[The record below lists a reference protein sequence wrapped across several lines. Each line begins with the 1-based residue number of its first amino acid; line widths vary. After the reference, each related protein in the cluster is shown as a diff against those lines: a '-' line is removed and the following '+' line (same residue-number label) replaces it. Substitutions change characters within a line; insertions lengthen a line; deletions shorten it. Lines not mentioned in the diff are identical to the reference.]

1 MKGFAVAL
9 QAGCLLLLSLCA
21 NGANADAD
29 AAVDD
34 STDVLIT
41 FSQPTMNDTS
51 PYPYH
56 KSISAW
62 YETLLKVA
70 LQRKA
75 WPVDTYADETD
86 FAPIFELLEDT
97 YPNQTVN
104 ELGDDEWAEPFLF
117 KGQELSHMA
126 DELRS
131 NSSTQDAINYYMR
144 AANVFRLAYFPWVHE
159 STSQSKA
166 KLHAWKLDK
175 RAFKNAVDLIDKY
188 EHSKAAASLGGDETL
203 DIPLRVF
210 RANGSEGALPVVVII
225 TGLDHYHTYMLD
237 QISTLTSYGYT
248 VVTVA
253 MPGTADSPIT
263 GKDPLAEDDYWTSI
277 VDWLSY
283 SPELFNMD
291 CVSFWGISTGSYWAV
306 RVSRVEKDRVR
317 RVVSQGTASH
327 YAFTRAWLEAAENL
341 AYPVSLQR
349 ALGQSFGY
357 DDPESFKEDVEKF
370 SLLRQGILDQ
380 DATRLIGV
388 NGEKD
393 TIFPIDD
400 QRILAEHGPGA
411 LLRWFPHMGHNG
423 EPLSSPWLYAFWQ
436 QRSKC

>member
-1 MKGFAVAL
+1 
-9 QAGCLLLLSLCA
+9 
-21 NGANADAD
+21 
-29 AAVDD
+29 
-34 STDVLIT
+34 
-41 FSQPTMNDTS
+41 MNDTS

-56 KSISAW
+56 ESISAW
-62 YETLLKVA
+62 YDTLLKVA

-75 WPVDTYADETD
+75 WPVDAFADESD
-86 FAPIFELLEDT
+86 FAPIFELLEAT
-97 YPNQTVN
+97 FPNQTVN
-104 ELGDDEWAEPFLF
+104 DLGDDEWAEPFIF
-117 KGQELSHMA
+117 KGQELSHAA

-131 NSSTQDAINYYMR
+131 NSSTQDAINFYMR

-159 STSQSKA
+159 STSLSKA
-166 KLHAWKLDK
+166 KLYAWKMDK
-175 RAFKNAVDLIDKY
+175 RAFRNAVDLMDKFD
-188 EHSKAAASLGGDETL
+188 HSKATASLAEDETL

-210 RANGSEGALPVVVII
+210 RAKGSEGAQSVVVII

-237 QISTLTSYGYT
+237 HISALTSYGYS

-263 GKDPLAEDDYWTSI
+263 GKDPLAEQHYWISI

-283 SPELFNMD
+283 YPELFDMG
-291 CVSFWGISTGSYWAV
+291 CVCFWGISAGSYWAV

-349 ALGQSFGY
+349 ALSQSFGY
-357 DDPESFKEDVEKF
+357 ADAETFKNEVEKF
-370 SLLRQGILDQ
+370 SLLRQG
-380 DATRLIGV
+380 AHPRS
-388 NGEKD
+388 KCD
-393 TIFPIDD
+393 TFDRSQWREGYHLSHRADD

-423 EPLSSPWLYAFWQ
+423 EPLSSPWLFDFWQ
-436 QRSKC
+436 HRSDC